1 MYFNFY
7 TTFNY
12 ILSLNFFCNLPLL
25 RMRLGLPVVALVG
38 YTNAGK
44 STLLNRLSRAGVL
57 AENMLFAT
65 LGENQS
71 GSNKILEH
79 SKYEIL

>member
-1 MYFNFY
+1 
-7 TTFNY
+7 
-12 ILSLNFFCNLPLL
+12 
-25 RMRLGLPVVALVG
+25 MRLGLPVVALVG

-65 LGENQS
+65 LGKQLVLAVVIAS
-71 GSNKILEH
+71 FLPSRYSYLRLLQALIVPFL
-79 SKYEIL
+79 